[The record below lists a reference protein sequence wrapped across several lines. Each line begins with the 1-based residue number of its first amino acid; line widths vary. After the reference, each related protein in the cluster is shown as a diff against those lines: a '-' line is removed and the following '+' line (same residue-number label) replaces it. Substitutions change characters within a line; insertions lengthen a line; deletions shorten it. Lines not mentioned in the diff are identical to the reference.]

1 MTFADDI
8 LRRLFPKKTSGLEH
22 RENFQLT
29 DEEKKAMLKWFYS
42 EEGKGLFSK
51 IYQNYHLKNSGM
63 STTPEVYIYRSPYAN
78 GLAIEYDFTFNPETF
93 SCLFFAFGQ
102 RIVDLGYERV
112 SLDRNI
118 RDRQGGVSI
127 IEKQYFKPKMT
138 RSKVGQKIKQL
149 YGNVTIEKVSVNQ
162 EPKILKI
169 LATIFADRMY
179 EDALPFENF
188 IEVLFDH

>member
-8 LRRLFPKKTSGLEH
+8 LGRLFPKKQSGLEH
-22 RENFQLT
+22 RENFRLT
-29 DEEKKAMLKWFYS
+29 DQEKKAMLKWFYS
-42 EEGKGLFSK
+42 EEGQSLFFK
-51 IYQNYHLKNSGM
+51 IYQNYHLKNTGTD
-63 STTPEVYIYRSPYAN
+63 TTPEMYIYRSPYAN
-78 GLAIEYDFTFNPETF
+78 GLAIEYESPLTPQTF

-102 RIVDLGYERV
+102 RIVDLGYERI

-118 RDRQGGVSI
+118 RDQQGGVSI

-138 RSKVGQKIKQL
+138 RSRDGQKIKQL
-149 YGNVTIEKVSVNQ
+149 YGNVTIEKVSVNH

-169 LATIFADRMY
+169 LASVIADRIY

-188 IEVLFDH
+188 IEVLFDQ